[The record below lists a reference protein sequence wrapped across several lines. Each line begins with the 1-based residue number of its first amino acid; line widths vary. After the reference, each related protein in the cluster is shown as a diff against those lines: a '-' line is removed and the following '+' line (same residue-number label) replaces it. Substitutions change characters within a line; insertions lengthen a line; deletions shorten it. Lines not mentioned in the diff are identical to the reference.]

1 LTAFSPPPLLAT
13 TALRGLAQA
22 DEVSTAIS
30 STNTATGSS
39 SADAVVGINTS
50 SIDVVGHG
58 SVVGSA
64 LANLSGVATSTSG
77 NADADAGNQ
86 GVSRLLGID
95 GNGAGTVM
103 SIGGTGS
110 LQGTVNARLTA
121 KGTSIQG
128 NADASSGALDA
139 IGLIAGDST
148 INSEGTIAGIAQVS
162 QTATALTTA
171 GSGNA
176 DAQVNN
182 LSGVSM
188 GTAAPSL
195 LIKAS
200 GALFGTANLVST
212 AAAAI
217 TGDTLTDSA
226 SALQRV
232 GLAVGL
238 DANGMGGATIGGAG
252 VITGQANVVGTA
264 SASAT
269 TGNSDA
275 TAGAFDAAGIATP
288 TSVIGI
294 RPSPAPLQAN
304 GAAGVNGL
312 ANAGFSATATTVEGG
327 STAIVDGNVYGVGD
341 VPGLGGQITIGS
353 NGSLNAAATLDG
365 KAVASTINGAGNNV
379 NALVNPAGG
388 SVTGVLLDG
397 GLQIGGRGTL
407 TAQALLLQQ
416 AMANSV
422 QAGDATAGVGGG
434 ARPIV
439 AGMRD
444 TTVTI
449 DGASTGLQ
457 ATGVVN
463 ATATANSVSGDTTA
477 TNQNGLDVY
486 GNYTSNINIAGAA
499 QGELTAKAKST
510 ERLQASSIS
519 GNAKAETKGVR
530 VAGAQGIAGTPVT
543 LTANGSSDTF
553 VASGTYNL
561 NAIASSISGSNS
573 AAGYEIGTGSVYLV
587 RGVEDEVTTFASNG
601 SVHVNANTITT
612 VQANNVQGNSDAGIS
627 GSTEAIRSGSNGS
640 IASIGGSGSV
650 TASATTNGSITANS
664 IQGNATAESSN
675 APDTITVSGIAAN
688 AIQDIS
694 IKGTGGISGS
704 ASIGRGAGNPFKVE
718 ANSVSGNAKA
728 SVGGSGA
735 PKNQGIVGADL
746 TLQSGGDSSIQAS
759 SQTNLDLTA
768 ESTNGT
774 SLAQID
780 QSGTPSD
787 RIAIT
792 HGLVGA
798 DVVASGSGINQVIAL
813 ANSAI
818 SARAIS
824 TSGSSDAKLNSQSAG
839 ILNNSNPDPSITVS
853 GNVLSQAKLNSTVMA
868 HSISGSANS
877 SLINDVLGAQ
887 SYKITG
893 INSGQIRSD
902 ATSIATATAESIAN
916 NAIGQSQL

>member
-1 LTAFSPPPLLAT
+1 MTALSPLSLLAT
-13 TALRGLAQA
+13 TALRGHTQA
-22 DEVSTAIS
+22 DEVSTANS
-30 STNTATGSS
+30 
-39 SADAVVGINTS
+39 
-50 SIDVVGHG
+50 
-58 SVVGSA
+58 
-64 LANLSGVATSTSG
+64 
-77 NADADAGNQ
+77 
-86 GVSRLLGID
+86 
-95 GNGAGTVM
+95 
-103 SIGGTGS
+103 GTGS
-110 LQGTVNARLTA
+110 LQGTVNATLTA

-128 NADASSGALDA
+128 DANASSGALDV
-139 IGLIAGDST
+139 IGLIAGSST
-148 INSEGTIAGIAQVS
+148 IDGDGTIAGIAQLS
-162 QTATALTTA
+162 QSATALTTA

-182 LSGVSM
+182 LSGLSM

-195 LIKAS
+195 LIEAS
-200 GALFGTANLVST
+200 GALFGTATLVST

-238 DANGMGGATIGGAG
+238 DANGMAGATIGGAG

-294 RPSPAPLQAN
+294 RPSPVPLQAN
-304 GAAGVNGL
+304 GAAGVSGL

-327 STAIVDGNVYGVGD
+327 SSAIVDGNVYGVGD
-341 VPGLGGQITIGS
+341 VPGLAGQIAIGS
-353 NGSLNAAATLDG
+353 NGSLNASATLDG

-379 NALVNPAGG
+379 SALVTPTGG
-388 SVTGVLLDG
+388 SVTGVLLDGGG

-416 AMANSV
+416 AMASSV
-422 QAGDATAGVGGG
+422 QAGDATAGVGGLGVG
-434 ARPIV
+434 ATTI

-449 DGASTGLQ
+449 DGASTGLK

-463 ATATANSVSGDTTA
+463 ATATANSVTGNTTA
-477 TNQNGLDVY
+477 TDQFGFDVY
-486 GNYTSNINIAGAA
+486 GNYASNINIAGAA
-499 QGELTAKAKST
+499 QGELTSKAKAT
-510 ERLQASSIS
+510 EWLQASSIS
-519 GNAKAETKGVR
+519 GNAIAATFGVK
-530 VAGAQGIAGTPVT
+530 VAGAQGGPGGPVT

-553 VASGTYNL
+553 VASGVYNL
-561 NAIASSISGSNS
+561 NAVASSISGSQS
-573 AAGYEIGTGSVYLV
+573 AAGYPIPAGSSYSV
-587 RGVEDEVTTFASNG
+587 RGVEDGVTTFASNG
-601 SVHVNANTITT
+601 SVQVNADTITT
-612 VQANNVQGNSDAGIS
+612 VQADNVQGSSDAAIS
-627 GSTEAIRSGSNGS
+627 GSTEAIRSAIGGS

-650 TASATTNGSITANS
+650 TASATTNGTITANN
-664 IQGNATAESSN
+664 IQGNATADSASGT
-675 APDTITVSGIAAN
+675 DTITVSGIAAN

-704 ASIGRGAGNPFKVE
+704 ASIGRGAENPFKIE

-728 SVGGSGA
+728 NVGGSGA
-735 PKNQGIVGADL
+735 PKSQGIVGADL
-746 TLQSGGDSSIQAS
+746 TLRSGRDSSIQAS

-768 ESTNGT
+768 KSTNGT

-780 QSGTPSD
+780 QLGLSKTST
-787 RIAIT
+787 T

-798 DVVASGSGINQVIAL
+798 DVVASGSGTNQVITL
-813 ANSAI
+813 ANSAV

-824 TSGSSDAKLNSQSAG
+824 TSGSSNAILNSQSAG

-853 GNVLSQAKLNSTVMA
+853 GNVLSQAKLNSTAMA
-868 HSISGSANS
+868 HSVSGSS
-877 SLINDVLGAQ
+877 DSTLINDVLGAQ
-887 SYKITG
+887 SYKITS

-902 ATSIATATAESIAN
+902 ATSIATATAESITN
-916 NAIGQSQL
+916 HAIGQSQL

>member
-1 LTAFSPPPLLAT
+1 
-13 TALRGLAQA
+13 LRGLAQA

-139 IGLIAGDST
+139 IGLIAADST

-195 LIKAS
+195 LIEAS
-200 GALFGTANLVST
+200 GALFGTATLVST

-232 GLAVGL
+232 GLADGL

-294 RPSPAPLQAN
+294 RPSPVPLQAN

-341 VPGLGGQITIGS
+341 VPGLAGQIAIGS
-353 NGSLNAAATLDG
+353 NGSLNASATLDG

-379 NALVNPAGG
+379 SALVTPTGG
-388 SVTGVLLDG
+388 SVTGVLLDGGG

-416 AMANSV
+416 AMASSV
-422 QAGDATAGVGGG
+422 QAGDATAGVGGLGVG
-434 ARPIV
+434 ATTI

-449 DGASTGLQ
+449 DGASTGLK

-463 ATATANSVSGDTTA
+463 ATATANSVTGNTTA
-477 TNQNGLDVY
+477 TDQFGFDVY
-486 GNYTSNINIAGAA
+486 GNYASNINIAGAA
-499 QGELTAKAKST
+499 QGELTAKAKAT
-510 ERLQASSIS
+510 EWLQANSIS
-519 GNAKAETKGVR
+519 GNATAETQGVR
-530 VAGAQGIAGTPVT
+530 VAGAQGGSGGPVT

-553 VASGTYNL
+553 VASGVYNL
-561 NAIASSISGSNS
+561 NAVASSISGSQS
-573 AAGYEIGTGSVYLV
+573 AAGYPPGPFGGSSYSV
-587 RGVEDEVTTFASNG
+587 RGVEDGVTTFASNG
-601 SVHVNANTITT
+601 SVQVNANTITA
-612 VQANNVQGNSDAGIS
+612 VQADNVKGNSEAAIS
-627 GSTEAIRSGSNGS
+627 GSTEAIRSAIAGS

-650 TASATTNGSITANS
+650 TASATTNGTITANS
-664 IQGNATAESSN
+664 IQGNATADSASGT
-675 APDTITVSGIAAN
+675 DTITVSGIASN

-694 IKGTGGISGS
+694 IKGIGGISAS
-704 ASIGRGAGNPFKVE
+704 SSIGRGAGNPFKIGAE
-718 ANSVSGNAKA
+718 SVSGNAKA

-746 TLQSGGDSSIQAS
+746 TLRSGGDSSIQAS

-768 ESTNGT
+768 RSTNGT
-774 SLAQID
+774 SRAQID
-780 QSGTPSD
+780 QSSAVLSE
-787 RIAIT
+787 RIAT
-792 HGLVGA
+792 TYGLVDA
-798 DVVASGSGINQVIAL
+798 DVIASGSGINQVITL
-813 ANSAI
+813 ANSAV
-818 SARAIS
+818 SARAIN
-824 TSGSSDAKLNSQSAG
+824 TSGSSNAILNSQSAG
-839 ILNNSNPDPSITVS
+839 ILKNSNLDPSITVS
-853 GNVLSQAKLNSTVMA
+853 GNVLSQAKLNSTALARSV
-868 HSISGSANS
+868 SGSS
-877 SLINDVLGAQ
+877 DSTLINDVLGAQ
-887 SYKITG
+887 SYKITS

-916 NAIGQSQL
+916 NAIGKSQL